1 MRKLWV
7 NFLPG
12 RDPVADMYF
21 NFPQEVP
28 KYLRG
33 YYNIPSNM
41 VGKMGALIFIANYG
55 QNKELI
61 KRIDKD
67 NLEKLVPQGHKVI
80 IVIRHTTQFYL
91 QLFFSAQA

>member
-1 MRKLWV
+1 MKGSCENPTV
-7 NFLPG
+7 LPG

-33 YYNIPSNM
+33 YYNIPSSLI
-41 VGKMGALIFIANYG
+41 GKMGALIFIANYG

-67 NLEKLVPQGHKVI
+67 NLEKLMPQGHKV
-80 IVIRHTTQFYL
+80 TFFLFY
-91 QLFFSAQA
+91 QR

>member
-1 MRKLWV
+1 
-7 NFLPG
+7 
-12 RDPVADMYF
+12 MYF

-33 YYNIPSNM
+33 YYNIPSSLI
-41 VGKMGALIFIANYG
+41 GKMGALIFIANYG

-67 NLEKLVPQGHKVI
+67 NLEKLMPQGHKVTLVLIEKTFWFIFSPIFLLKI
-80 IVIRHTTQFYL
+80 IYFWP
-91 QLFFSAQA
+91 

>member
-1 MRKLWV
+1 
-7 NFLPG
+7 
-12 RDPVADMYF
+12 MYF

-33 YYNIPSNM
+33 YYNIPSSLI
-41 VGKMGALIFIANYG
+41 GKMGALIFIANYG

-67 NLEKLVPQGHKVI
+67 NLEKLMPQGHKVTLVLI
-80 IVIRHTTQFYL
+80 EKTFWFSFSPIFLLKTTYFRP
-91 QLFFSAQA
+91 

>member
-1 MRKLWV
+1 MKGSCENPTV
-7 NFLPG
+7 LPG
-12 RDPVADMYF
+12 RDLVADMYF

-33 YYNIPSNM
+33 YYNIPSSLI
-41 VGKMGALIFIANYG
+41 GKMGALIFIANYG

-67 NLEKLVPQGHKVI
+67 NLEKLMPQGHKVA
-80 IVIRHTTQFYL
+80 
-91 QLFFSAQA
+91 FFCFTNDNLVV